1 MASSGWRESTDSAG
15 SKSKREDGKMENGE
29 LYGIKPAVKDHLDV
43 YHHTTSGEVTGFT
56 DEDQTIAIL

>member
-1 MASSGWRESTDSAG
+1 
-15 SKSKREDGKMENGE
+15 MENEE

-43 YHHTTSGEVTGFT
+43 YHRTTSGEVTGFT